1 MNLKAADITAQRVL
15 LELARVGF
23 SDIRKI
29 VDADGRLK
37 ALIDLDDDT
46 AAARSA
52 ASKSNQESR
61 RRWSKTSPPGRWSS
75 A

>member
-29 VDADGRLK
+29 VDADGRLQ
-37 ALIDLDDDT
+37 ATD
-46 AAARSA
+46 RS
-52 ASKSNQESR
+52 
-61 RRWSKTSPPGRWSS
+61 
-75 A
+75 